1 MKKKNVNKL
10 LALGL
15 VSAMTAGMLAGCGN
29 TASTTTDN
37 GAADTTVTEA
47 ADDKTST
54 DTAKADNGE
63 VPTLIWWSI
72 GGTPP
77 DDFDKTIAEIS
88 DYTEEKIGVRLDVKI
103 ASWADW
109 GTKMNNIV
117 NTGEYFDLMFVN
129 NTNYSKFV
137 NLNALAISQ
146 TWYSLRHLSC
156 MISFPK
162 TCGEALP
169 SKRRYTQFLPTRI
182 LL

>member
-47 ADDKTST
+47 TDDKTST

-129 NTNYSKFV
+129 NTNYTKFV
-137 NLNALAISQ
+137 NLNALADITELVQSE
-146 TWYSLRHLSC
+146 TPELYDFIPEDLWRDC
-156 MISFPK
+156 PGK
-162 TCGEALP
+162 
-169 SKRRYTQFLPTRI
+169 
-182 LL
+182 

>member
-47 ADDKTST
+47 TDDKTST

-109 GTKMNNIV
+109 STKMNNIV

-129 NTNYSKFV
+129 NTNYS
-137 NLNALAISQ
+137 
-146 TWYSLRHLSC
+146 LRHLSC

-162 TCGEALP
+162 TCGRALL
-169 SKRRYTQFLPTRI
+169 SKRRFMQFLLTRI
-182 LL
+182 LP